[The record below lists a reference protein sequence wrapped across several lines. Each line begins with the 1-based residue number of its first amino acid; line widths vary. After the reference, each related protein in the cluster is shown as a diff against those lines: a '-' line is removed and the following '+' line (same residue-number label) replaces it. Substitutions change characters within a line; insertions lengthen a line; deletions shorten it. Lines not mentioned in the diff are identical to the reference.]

1 MSRDRKKNR
10 TKVWI
15 EKALEWKNVYDVK
28 DPVPRLAVE
37 DIITEQ
43 KQIISQAGYW
53 PASEPWGGA

>member
-10 TKVWI
+10 TRVWI

-43 KQIISQAGYW
+43 KQNISLGRYW
-53 PASEPWGGA
+53 PASDP

>member
-43 KQIISQAGYW
+43 KQNISQARYW
-53 PASEPWGGA
+53 QASEP